1 MDGVVLCDK
10 VIVME
15 RVTIKYRDDNSM
27 ETQTNEITRAFLEM
41 QKEFP
46 FSGYVNN
53 NLNKYIHIVS
63 RIMKEGSLPGSKIL
77 SIGSGPCDLEAIL
90 SKLGYKIT
98 AIDDLN
104 DHWHLIGKNRERIK
118 NFAKRMNIELI
129 TQSAGLPQLKEKYF
143 DAVLLIDIIEHLHR
157 SPREL
162 LNYSISLLKP
172 NGLLIIET
180 PNAVALVNRLKVL
193 FGKTNQVS
201 ADFIYWNIGEYRSHI
216 REYTRSELEKI
227 LLHHSLTA
235 VNSTMINIM
244 LYMIDAVRVEKFLKK
259 IVIKTYKLISGL
271 YPNFRDT
278 ILISG
283 KKPKSWRPTDN
294 SIETFKRYYSHIEK
308 YNLDNLPDE
317 VLLNEILKG
326 DGKKE

>member
-1 MDGVVLCDK
+1 
-10 VIVME
+10 
-15 RVTIKYRDDNSM
+15 M
-27 ETQTNEITRAFLEM
+27 ETQKSEITRAFLEM
-41 QKEFP
+41 RKEFP
-46 FSGYVNN
+46 FLGYVDN
-53 NLNKYIHIVS
+53 NLNRYIIIVS
-63 RIMKEGSLPGSKIL
+63 RIMKEYPSGSKIL

-90 SKLGYKIT
+90 SKLGYDIT

-118 NFAKRMNIELI
+118 NFAKQMNIDLV
-129 TQSAGLPQLKEKYF
+129 TQSAGSPQLEENYF

-162 LNYSISLLKP
+162 LNYSISSLKTG
-172 NGLLIIET
+172 GLLLIET
-180 PNAVALVNRLKVL
+180 PNTVALVDRLKVL

-201 ADFIYWNIGEYRSHI
+201 ANCIYWNIGEYRSHI
-216 REYTRSELEKI
+216 REYTQSELKQI
-227 LLHHSLTA
+227 LLYHNLTA
-235 VNSTMINIM
+235 VNSKMINI
-244 LYMIDAVRVEKFLKK
+244 MIDAVRVENFLKK

-283 KKPKSWRPTDN
+283 KKPKDWRPTDN

-308 YNLDNLPDE
+308 YNLDNEPDE
-317 VLLNEILKG
+317 VLVNKILEEHN
-326 DGKKE
+326 KKEQ